1 MNSENRRQPENAQL
15 RAKID
20 HIQTVS
26 QELQT
31 ALHQVQA
38 QTVAWARQQKLKD
51 LPNPDLANELAVAF
65 RKQRAALVSIEKDIK
80 GAVVREAPTQLVTDE
95 ELSALMK

>member
-31 ALHQVQA
+31 TLHHVQA

-65 RKQRAALVSIEKDIK
+65 RKQRAALASIEKDIK
-80 GAVVREAPTQLVTDE
+80 GSLVRESPTQLVTDE
-95 ELSALMK
+95 ELNALMK

>member
-31 ALHQVQA
+31 ALDQVHA

-51 LPNPDLANELAVAF
+51 LPSPELANELAVAF
-65 RKQRAALVSIEKDIK
+65 RKQRAALASIEKDIK
-80 GAVVREAPTQLVTDE
+80 GTVVREVPTQLVTDE